1 MMEGAA
7 AIVGA
12 HPGVYAEN
20 MTDTSKAQVVTLAFQ
35 SFQGC
40 VDGYKLFHAAQAIGR
55 DGDFL
60 RVKLQKERI
69 RLEEWATRAGLQG
82 GGPTRSNLRWE
93 YIQEL
98 LEQQRILLTSSE
110 ELRRRYHLKL
120 EEDTRKATHE
130 EDNKPLSGL
139 ERLLPTLRPEL
150 YTRNA
155 KAIQAANNTIK
166 RLRWAVAGRDKIS
179 KIIDDLA
186 GINNELERLLDAA
199 DRVWLQSSLSAL
211 LREMLSRTTSHTEV
225 LDLQSL
231 LHPSSSVEEHA
242 IHAAATLKRIRLI
255 LEVDKRKGETS
266 PEPGTIG
273 PGSQPSLKLLKRKHL
288 SENPQQPNGI
298 YCAKYK
304 GMHVL
309 VEWRSSTPE
318 IYETLRPH
326 VERLALLLKDPD
338 ASLSNLQCEG
348 LICQAQ
354 KSRFAFVYTIP
365 LAGDLETEA
374 VPHCYSLRDLVTMQS
389 KTSLRDR
396 LVIACRVAEAV
407 LQLHT
412 VGWLHKGIRSENV
425 VFVDET
431 EKRPDLTANTTPYL
445 VGYEF
450 ARPIAAPELTASMNT
465 PLSVDLYLHPEKRSH
480 SNTHSCKAFD
490 LYGLA
495 TILIEIALWEP
506 LVDVLARQTGD
517 DWVKRIM
524 DAETKGKDLALPSLI
539 QHSTK
544 SAFVQEIAHAA
555 GPKFLEAIE
564 LCLNAG
570 NDTSE
575 EADSSVTNQQ
585 KIVNVLRSC
594 VV

>member
-1 MMEGAA
+1 VCTFSAGILA
-7 AIVGA
+7 
-12 HPGVYAEN
+12 
-20 MTDTSKAQVVTLAFQ
+20 DTSQAQVVTLAFQ

-82 GGPTRSNLRWE
+82 GGPTRRSLRWE
-93 YIQEL
+93 HIQEL

-110 ELRRRYHLKL
+110 ELRRRYHLNL
-120 EEDTRKATHE
+120 EEDTRKVADE
-130 EDNKPLSGL
+130 ENNKPLSGL
-139 ERLLPTLRPEL
+139 ERLLSTLRPEL

-155 KAIQAANNTIK
+155 QAIQAANNTFK
-166 RLRWAVAGRDKIS
+166 RLRWAVAGREKIS

-186 GINNELERLLDAA
+186 GINNELERLLDTA
-199 DRVWLQSSLSAL
+199 DRAWLQSGLAVL
-211 LREMLSRTTSHTEV
+211 LREMLSRTTSQTEV

-231 LHPSSSVEEHA
+231 LHPASSVEEHA
-242 IHAAATLKRIRLI
+242 IHAAATLKRIRLV
-255 LEVDKRKGETS
+255 LEVDKREGETS
-266 PEPGTIG
+266 PEPGTVG
-273 PGSQPSLKLLKRKHL
+273 PDSQPSLKLLKRKHL
-288 SENPQQPNGI
+288 SESSQQSNGI

-304 GMHVL
+304 ETHVL
-309 VEWRSSTPE
+309 VEWRTSTPE
-318 IYETLRPH
+318 LYETLRPH

-338 ASLSNLQCEG
+338 ASLSNLQCDG
-348 LICQAQ
+348 LICHAQ
-354 KSRFAFVYTIP
+354 KSRFAFVYNIP

-374 VPHCYSLRDLVTMQS
+374 VPHCYSLRDLVTAQR
-389 KTSLRDR
+389 KTSLGDR

-412 VGWLHKGIRSENV
+412 VGWLHKGLRSENV

-431 EKRPDLTANTTPYL
+431 EKRQDLTTNTAPYL

-465 PLSVDLYLHPEKRSH
+465 PLSLDLYLHPEKRSH
-480 SNTHSCKAFD
+480 SNIHSCKAFD

-506 LVDVLARQTGD
+506 LVNILARQTGK
-517 DWVKRIM
+517 DWVKRII
-524 DAETKGKDLALPSLI
+524 DAEAKDKDLALPSLI

-555 GPKFLEAIE
+555 GPRFLEAIGI
-564 LCLNAG
+564 CLNAG
-570 NDTSE
+570 NDTSD
-575 EADSSVTNQQ
+575 EADSSVTSQQ
-585 KIVNVLRSC
+585 KIVDVLQSC
-594 VV
+594 SV